1 MATANI
7 PPPSSAED
15 ISRWILE
22 FEDAQNV
29 AERPIP
35 QWTDQAIFELRE
47 SPVGE
52 EMSKI
57 RDLRHDSGML
67 DWPWDQFKVDL
78 RTVVGTQCS
87 IFFFRD
93 ELNAINQLV
102 CRHGCER

>member
-7 PPPSSAED
+7 PPPSSADD

-22 FEDAQNV
+22 FENAQNV

-35 QWTDQAIFELRE
+35 QWADQAIFELRE

-52 EMSKI
+52 GMGNI
-57 RDLRHDSGML
+57 RDVRHQNGML

-78 RTVVGTQCS
+78 RTVVGKRRS
-87 IFFFRD
+87 IFFFSD
-93 ELNAINQLV
+93 IS
-102 CRHGCER
+102 